1 METVSGRLA
10 VLLRERGAGRGYGV
24 SALAVD
30 PFPRAL
36 GGGCRVRELVQT
48 PGEESA
54 ALMARAEASSPAGP
68 AAVRPAGRGP
78 GARRAGGAA
87 VRHLAEVSV

>member
-36 GGGCRVRELVQT
+36 GARDPECR
-48 PGEESA
+48 
-54 ALMARAEASSPAGP
+54 
-68 AAVRPAGRGP
+68 
-78 GARRAGGAA
+78 RRA
-87 VRHLAEVSV
+87 RSPPR

>member
-10 VLLRERGAGRGYGV
+10 VLLRERGVGRGYGV

-36 GGGCRVRELVQT
+36 GARDPELVQT